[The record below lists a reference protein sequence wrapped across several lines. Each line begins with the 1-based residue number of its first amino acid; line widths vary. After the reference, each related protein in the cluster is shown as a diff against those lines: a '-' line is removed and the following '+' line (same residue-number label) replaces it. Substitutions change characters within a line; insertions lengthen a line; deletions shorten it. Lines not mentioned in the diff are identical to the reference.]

1 METGIN
7 VTVLNET
14 LPKFKEQDKEQAW
27 KYSVSYQTADNA
39 SLEVLKNHGVEI
51 KKPSQVIVLA
61 YPAEELDRKLK
72 LAEEMGFSNAY
83 KQNPRHLSQP
93 VEAVIKRMSKA
104 EAEGIPLTNEKGTY
118 STILFSE
125 RAFNYV
131 TKQNS
136 KTDSPSNTPINSSAD
151 ANLLAET
158 KENALRVLEAFAM
171 ADEKEKV
178 YARLEAIG
186 DKGLSQK
193 EMLIEA
199 FRVFGGDEKLLIS
212 TIDDVLAASEE
223 MKRGMA
229 A

>member
-7 VTVLNET
+7 MSILNET
-14 LPKFKEQDKEQAW
+14 TPKFKEQDKEQVW
-27 KYSVSYQTADNA
+27 KYTVSYQTANA
-39 SLEVLKNHGVEI
+39 DSLSVLQSHGVEI

-61 YPAEELDRKLK
+61 YPADELDRKLK
-72 LAEEMGFSNAY
+72 LAEEMGFVNAY

-93 VEAVIKRMSKA
+93 VESVIKRMSKA

-125 RAFNYV
+125 RAFDYV

-136 KTDSPSNTPINSSAD
+136 KNDSPSIPPINSQVDSQ
-151 ANLLAET
+151 LMAET

-171 ADEKEKV
+171 TDEKDQV
-178 YARLEAIG
+178 YARLDAIG

-193 EMLIEA
+193 EMLVEA
-199 FRVFGGDEKLLIS
+199 FKVFGGDEKLLVS